1 MCTCVIVNTSHAPII
16 VLQMCFQTAYGLDMT
31 GCSCSTILGMP
42 ACSSCVVPCR
52 GMLDAVGQ
60 HNKSVA
66 TTAVQVVLTR
76 LSVINMFVHH
86 TWAVCVC
93 VCAHARVCVYVRMYR
108 CFALFSPS
116 LALSSQ
122 RLALLSLSLGLF
134 SQSLVLF
141 SHMYLDTCSS

>member
-60 HNKSVA
+60 HNESVA

-93 VCAHARVCVYVRMYR
+93 VCVCVMYVQVL
-108 CFALFSPS
+108 CVI
-116 LALSSQ
+116 LA
-122 RLALLSLSLGLF
+122 
-134 SQSLVLF
+134 
-141 SHMYLDTCSS
+141 